1 MDTTT
6 SNYFI
11 EPDYHYTVLNEDGT
25 AESGVVTVSENL
37 TKDEIK
43 NITSKPTLT
52 FTAYAVQKD
61 GIADAETAWAKAN
74 PTA

>member
-1 MDTTT
+1 MLKGNDTYP
-6 SNYFI
+6 N
-11 EPDYHYTVLNEDGT
+11 
-25 AESGVVTVSENL
+25 GVVTVSENL

>member
-1 MDTTT
+1 M
-6 SNYFI
+6 
-11 EPDYHYTVLNEDGT
+11 LNGSTEYPN
-25 AESGVVTVSENL
+25 GVVTVSENL

-61 GIADAETAWAKAN
+61 GIDDVATAWEKAVP
-74 PTA
+74 PTTTP